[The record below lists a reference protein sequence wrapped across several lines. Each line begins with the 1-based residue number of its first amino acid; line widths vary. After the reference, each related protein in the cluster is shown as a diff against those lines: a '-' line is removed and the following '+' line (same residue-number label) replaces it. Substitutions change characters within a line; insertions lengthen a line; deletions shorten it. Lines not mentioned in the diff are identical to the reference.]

1 MDNFVIEKVLKE
13 YKRLEEQH
21 TDDAVTWI
29 DMQEDEIW
37 IQICFCILSS
47 NVRFEMAYSATRH
60 LMDCGLIERRRL
72 TLLPEVSISQIA
84 CELSKPYYLPLRKD
98 RTRRRYRFPNSR
110 ADHIV
115 QTALHL
121 QGTQITDVLHHCE
134 TDYQAR
140 EFLARRI
147 HGMGLKES
155 SMFLRNIRYSN
166 GLAVIDF
173 HVLHFLKKSG
183 LIGHSN
189 YRIQERKT
197 YLYLETLLR
206 NFALDKRLDM
216 SILDLAIWKSVR
228 EGYV

>member
-1 MDNFVIEKVLKE
+1 MDNFVIEKVLKA
-13 YKRLEEQH
+13 YRRLQEQH
-21 TDDAVTWI
+21 TNDTATWI
-29 DMQEDEIW
+29 NMQEDEIW

-60 LMDCGLIERRRL
+60 LMDYGLIERGRL
-72 TLLPEVSISQIA
+72 ALLPEVSIKQIA
-84 CELSKPYYLPLRKD
+84 SELSKPHYLPLRKD
-98 RTRRRYRFPNSR
+98 GTRRRYRFPNSR

-121 QGTQITDVLHHCE
+121 QGTQITDVLHHCK

-140 EFLARRI
+140 EFLTRRI

-155 SMFLRNIRYSN
+155 SMFLRNIRYSR
-166 GLAVIDF
+166 GLAVIDV
-173 HVLHFLKKSG
+173 HVLDFLKKSG

-189 YRIQERKT
+189 YRIQDRKT

-206 NFALDKRLDM
+206 NFALDNRLDM
-216 SILDLAIWKSVR
+216 SVLDFAIWKSVR